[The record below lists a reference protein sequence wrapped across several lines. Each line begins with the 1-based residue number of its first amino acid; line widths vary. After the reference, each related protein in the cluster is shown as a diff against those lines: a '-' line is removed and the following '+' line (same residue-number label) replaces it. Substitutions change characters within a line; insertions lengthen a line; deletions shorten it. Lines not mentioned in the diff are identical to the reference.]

1 MTKSSE
7 RPKVG
12 LAKSKAKAVVPGSAV
27 KVPAAIDE
35 AALLGDLRT
44 LVQSARQRI
53 ATAAYSTQTLLCWHM
68 GGAWP
73 VSTCKAAEP
82 PMANRFL

>member
-12 LAKSKAKAVVPGSAV
+12 LAKSKARAVAPGSAV

-35 AALLGDLRT
+35 AALLTGQSPA
-44 LVQSARQRI
+44 LVKVNIHRGLSKL
-53 ATAAYSTQTLLCWHM
+53 AALVEGYDDV
-68 GGAWP
+68 A
-73 VSTCKAAEP
+73 
-82 PMANRFL
+82 